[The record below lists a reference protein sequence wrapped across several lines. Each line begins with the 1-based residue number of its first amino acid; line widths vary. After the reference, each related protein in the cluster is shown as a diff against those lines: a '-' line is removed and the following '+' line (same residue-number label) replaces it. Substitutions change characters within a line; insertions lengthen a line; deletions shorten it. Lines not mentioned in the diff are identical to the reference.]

1 MTPGTIAFWVSD
13 GDDAIDLCKEYCR
26 DHGLTPSEARIVK
39 REDAVMVILKERM
52 DG

>member
-1 MTPGTIAFWVSD
+1 MTPGTIAFWVSG

-39 REDAVMVILKERM
+39 REDAVMVILKERV

>member
-1 MTPGTIAFWVSD
+1 MTPGTIVFWVSD

-39 REDAVMVILKERM
+39 RDGAVMVILKERV

>member
-26 DHGLTPSEARIVK
+26 DHGLTTSEARIVK
-39 REDAVMVILKERM
+39 REGAVMVILKECE
-52 DG
+52 GG